1 MSTLRVN
8 SLLNAAGT
16 ATPAIDGLAKAW
28 VNFNGTGTVAIRQA
42 LNVSSITDNGTGDY
56 VVNFTTAMPDANYS
70 VIAGAREAVDNSS
83 TTNRVV
89 APRRTTSSVATTSV
103 RLGAVYFNDT
113 VTDVESCYAAI
124 FR

>member
-28 VNFNGTGTVAIRQA
+28 VNFNGQGTVAIRA
-42 LNVSSITDNGTGDY
+42 AFNVSSITDNGTGQY
-56 VVNFTTAMPDANYS
+56 TVNLTTAMPDANYG
-70 VIAGAREAVDNSS
+70 IAYNSNFGNDMGGWD
-83 TTNRVV
+83 T
-89 APRRTTSSVATTSV
+89 
-103 RLGAVYFNDT
+103 LGAAWAFSASAVKVT
-113 VTDVESCYAAI
+113 VGYPGGQRDNATVCVSI

>member
-42 LNVSSITDNGTGDY
+42 FNVSSITDLGGSGQYTI
-56 VVNFTTAMPDANYS
+56 NFANAMPDANY
-70 VIAGAREAVDNSS
+70 AVACMCTDDSS
-83 TTNRVV
+83 SNRGINLLGTNTNM
-89 APRRTTSSVATTSV
+89 TTSGFKVNIFVNVDPTA
-103 RLGAVYFNDT
+103 F
-113 VTDVESCYAAI
+113 CAI
-124 FR
+124 VFR